1 MLGHHH
7 TGCEM
12 FEVRCSGLSCK
23 SALEHL
29 ALRQST
35 QRPSLGLE
43 IRYIV
48 FYSTM
53 LFTIL
58 FYLFYYVL
66 YTVLLAIAGLWC
78 FEECAL
84 TEEEEY
90 EFIHHHRAMPY

>member
-1 MLGHHH
+1 MDYKFSFKPVLWH
-7 TGCEM
+7 M
-12 FEVRCSGLSCK
+12 Q
-23 SALEHL
+23 A
-29 ALRQST
+29 
-35 QRPSLGLE
+35 SL
-43 IRYIV
+43 
-48 FYSTM
+48 FCTM